1 MPSVKG
7 TTRLAGVVGWPLD
20 HSLSPAMHNAAYQE
34 LGLNWVYVPLAV
46 PDEQG
51 LRRLVAAVRSLPF
64 VGFNI
69 TMPYKATI
77 LELCDEVAT
86 AASMAGAVNTVH
98 VAADGRL
105 IGYNTDGRG
114 ILESLSQDAG
124 FDPAGKK
131 VALVGAGGA
140 AAAAFVAL
148 ILAKSASI
156 TVVNR
161 NLEHAEELLDRMAA
175 RAAGIELD
183 AATLQGGEVA
193 VVEADLVVNATPA
206 GMRLGDESP
215 VPVEWL
221 REGQVVL
228 DMVYGTPAP
237 THLVAGARSAGAV
250 AIDGLG
256 MLVAQGATAVDIW
269 NPDAE
274 RHAPRDI
281 MRQAAERQLAED
293 VSTGTDA

>member
-1 MPSVKG
+1 MPAVKG
-7 TTRLAGVVGWPLD
+7 TTRLAGVIGNPLD
-20 HSLSPAMHNAAYQE
+20 HSLSPAMHNAAYE
-34 LGLNWVYVPLAV
+34 KMGLDWIYVPLSV

-51 LRRLVAAVRSLPF
+51 LRRLVAAVRSLPV

-69 TMPYKATI
+69 TMPYKTAV
-77 LELCDEVAT
+77 LELCDEVAA

-98 VAADGRL
+98 VSGDGRL

-114 ILESLSQDAG
+114 MLESLSQDAG
-124 FDPAGKK
+124 FDPAGKN

-148 ILAKSASI
+148 ILAKSASV

-183 AATLQGGEVA
+183 AATLQGGEAA

-206 GMRLGDESP
+206 GMRPGDESP

-228 DMVYGTPAP
+228 DMVYGAPAP
-237 THLVAGARSAGAV
+237 TRLVAGARDAGAI

-269 NPDAE
+269 NSDAE
-274 RHAPRDI
+274 QHAPRDV

-293 VSTGTDA
+293 ASAGTDA

>member
-1 MPSVKG
+1 
-7 TTRLAGVVGWPLD
+7 
-20 HSLSPAMHNAAYQE
+20 MHNAAYE
-34 LGLNWVYVPLAV
+34 RMGLDWVYVPLAV
-46 PDEQG
+46 ADEQG
-51 LRRLVAAVRSLPF
+51 LRRLVAATRSLPV

-69 TMPYKATI
+69 TMPYKTAV
-77 LELCDEVAT
+77 LELCDEVAA

-114 ILESLSQDAG
+114 MLESLSQDAG
-124 FDPAGKK
+124 FDPAGKN

-148 ILAKSASI
+148 ILAKSASV

-175 RAAGIELD
+175 RAVGIELD
-183 AATLQGGEVA
+183 AATLQGGEAA

-206 GMRLGDESP
+206 GMRPGDESP

-228 DMVYGTPAP
+228 DMIYGTPAP
-237 THLVAGARSAGAV
+237 TCLVAGARDAGAI

-256 MLVAQGATAVDIW
+256 MLVAQGATSVDIW
-269 NPDAE
+269 NSDAE
-274 RHAPRDI
+274 QHAPRDV
-281 MRQAAERQLAED
+281 MRQAAERQLAQ
-293 VSTGTDA
+293 DAAAGMDA